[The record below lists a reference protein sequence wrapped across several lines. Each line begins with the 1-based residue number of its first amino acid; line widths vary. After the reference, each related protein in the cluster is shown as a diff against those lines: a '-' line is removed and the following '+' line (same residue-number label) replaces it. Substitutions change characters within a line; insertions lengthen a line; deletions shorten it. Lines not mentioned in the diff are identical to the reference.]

1 MRSRSCLH
9 ASILAVAATAVSAA
23 GALST
28 SSTAAAF
35 VGRDASRTLRSS
47 VRRRT
52 VARSMVSSPPPS
64 LKSGSEFARIHV
76 GGIGDAGHLKRGAVE
91 TPEGLGLRQGS
102 VTDSLPQT
110 GSTLG
115 MIVDEQREFEI
126 NLGRAVDTLKKDY
139 PALLTK
145 NPDFKI
151 YHDDLEVIDPTGMS
165 LHGLRNYKTAFQFIH
180 AFVSFFYDVSL
191 SSLSFRQTYDWA
203 RKCIRISWN
212 VELVPKMLYGGWK
225 RKLYVDGISE
235 YDVERSSG
243 LVTEHRVS
251 HLLIN
256 NTPVSPEKGIFH
268 ALAEMNP
275 SSDGESVPIYYH
287 PQSEADKPQP
297 VLEFRSW
304 NDLSPFGRSQ
314 TSLFSADE
322 NAMEFPKGRTSFDR
336 DAYDSKNKTRK
347 KFGVP
352 PLSPEEFIKIEDEVR
367 AMDVMNKKKATYLA
381 EQISQRRKDEKKGNF
396 MSNLFGGVM
405 KNGCESNFDCERP
418 EVCCDL
424 GFKKMCCSNG
434 LGIVDGRRVEDFERA
449 LLRVPVPNDNYDRN
463 PGRY

>member
-1 MRSRSCLH
+1 M
-9 ASILAVAATAVSAA
+9 
-23 GALST
+23 
-28 SSTAAAF
+28 
-35 VGRDASRTLRSS
+35 
-47 VRRRT
+47 
-52 VARSMVSSPPPS
+52 
-64 LKSGSEFARIHV
+64 
-76 GGIGDAGHLKRGAVE
+76 GHLKRGAVE
-91 TPEGLGLRQGS
+91 TVDGVGLRQDGA
-102 VTDSLPQT
+102 TDSSPQT

-139 PALLTK
+139 PGLLTK

-151 YHDDLEVIDPTGMS
+151 YHEELEVIDPTGMS

-180 AFVSFFYDVSL
+180 AVVNFFYDESL
-191 SSLSFRQTYDWA
+191 SSLTFRQTYDWA

-212 VELVPKMLYGGWK
+212 VELVPKMLYGGIK

-243 LVTEHRVS
+243 LITEHRVS

-256 NTPVSPEKGIFH
+256 NTPVSPEKGIFQ

-275 SSDGESVPIYYH
+275 STDGETVPIYFS
-287 PQSEADKPQP
+287 PESEAESPSP
-297 VLEFRSW
+297 VMEFRSW
-304 NDLSPFGRSQ
+304 NDLTSFGKSR

-322 NAMEFPKGRTSFDR
+322 GAMEFPNRQTPFDR
-336 DAYDSKNKTRK
+336 EAYDQKNKSRQ
-347 KFGVP
+347 KFGMP
-352 PLSPEEFIKIEDEVR
+352 PLSPEEFIRIEDEVR

-381 EQISQRRKDEKKGNF
+381 EQIAQRRSQEKENKKGNF
-396 MSNLFGGVM
+396 MSNLFGGAL

-434 LGIVDGRRVEDFERA
+434 LGIVDGRPVETFERA
-449 LLRVPVPNDNYDRN
+449 TLRVPMPNDNYDRN